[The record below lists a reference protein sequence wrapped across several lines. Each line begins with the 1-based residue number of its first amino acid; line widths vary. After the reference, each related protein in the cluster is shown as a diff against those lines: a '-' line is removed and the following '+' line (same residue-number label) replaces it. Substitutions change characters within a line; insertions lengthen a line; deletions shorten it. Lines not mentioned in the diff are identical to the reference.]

1 MDVKEVNPN
10 DLEIDPVNERRENV
24 SFREEEISEHES
36 LVNSI
41 REQGV
46 IQPPI
51 VRDDGGT
58 YKVVVGQRR
67 TLAAQ
72 TAGVDRIPVV
82 VVDYDDQQAIAASV
96 TENVDAFKKSVSRTD
111 RAAAVQRLMDM
122 NDWTIREVADYL
134 GVGTGTVDDWLER
147 TRDEWE
153 GTSVHVDSAGDGD
166 SSKTQT
172 EVESADDEAKEINTE
187 FDDVDDKSV
196 SAIRR
201 ATGGGEEG
209 EQIVKKVAE
218 KNLSQSQVLEATKR
232 ARRGEDLNEVVEEM
246 AQKRQDRKGEIRVNV
261 SVTFTGDYGEGLRE
275 AAREMGTSEE
285 NVVRGAIERYL
296 EDEGYL

>member
-1 MDVKEVNPN
+1 MDVKEVDPN
-10 DLEIDPVNERRENV
+10 ELEIDPVNERRENV
-24 SFREEEISEHES
+24 GPQQDDES
-36 LVNSI
+36 LVDSI

-51 VRDDGGT
+51 AREDNGT
-58 YKVVVGQRR
+58 YKVVIGQRR

-72 TAGVDRIPVV
+72 TAGVERIPIV
-82 VVDYDDQQAIAASV
+82 VVDYDDQEAIAASV
-96 TENVDAFKKSVSRTD
+96 TENVDAFKKSVARSD

-153 GTSVHVDSAGDGD
+153 GTSVHVDSAGDDGT
-166 SSKTQT
+166 SETQT
-172 EVESADDEAKEINTE
+172 EVESPDEGSNEINAE
-187 FDDVDDKSV
+187 FDEVDDKSV

-201 ATGGGEEG
+201 VTGGGEEG
-209 EQIVKKVAE
+209 EQMVKKVAE
-218 KNLSQSQVLEATKR
+218 KDLSQSQVLEATKR
-232 ARRGEDLNEVVEEM
+232 ARRGEELDEVVEEM

>member
-1 MDVKEVNPN
+1 MDVREVDPN
-10 DLEIDPVNERRENV
+10 ELEIDPVNERRENV
-24 SFREEEISEHES
+24 GPQQNDES
-36 LVNSI
+36 LVDSI

-51 VRDDGGT
+51 AREDNGT
-58 YKVVVGQRR
+58 YKIIVGQRR

-82 VVDYDDQQAIAASV
+82 VVDYDDQEAIAASV

-134 GVGTGTVDDWLER
+134 GVGTGTIDDWLER

-153 GTSVHVDSAGDGD
+153 GTSVHVDSTEDD
-166 SSKTQT
+166 TSETQT
-172 EVESADDEAKEINTE
+172 EVESTEEGSNEIDVE

-201 ATGGGEEG
+201 VTGGGEEG
-209 EQIVKKVAE
+209 EQMVKKVAE
-218 KNLSQSQVLEATKR
+218 ENLSQSQVLEATKR
-232 ARRGEDLNEVVEEM
+232 ARRGEDLDDVIEEM
-246 AQKRQDRKGEIRVNV
+246 SQKRQERKGEIRVNV

-296 EDEGYL
+296 EEEGYL